1 MLWVYGNY
9 EYFNYLSAGTDFIR
23 QNLSLIYMLY
33 AYTQQ
38 TRDVSVCVGEGGGG
52 SQFYFSD
59 EQRRIHK
66 TNIMSCLQKHSLN

>member
-33 AYTQQ
+33 AYAQQ

-52 SQFYFSD
+52 EPILF
-59 EQRRIHK
+59 
-66 TNIMSCLQKHSLN
+66 